1 MGGKGKR
8 CTVTG
13 YAPSV
18 RVHPEA
24 AKCDQRGRYRFHL
37 AFLPIVQASS
47 CLVSGQVSVQWD
59 TVPVS
64 HPFRRYLNASYSSI
78 TLVVILLLITIII
91 GIVRRFVLTIE
102 IAAVMLSHVPAIGV
116 AVIAEK
122 YGGSNQ
128 LYTKIMWILH

>member
-1 MGGKGKR
+1 M
-8 CTVTG
+8 TG

-78 TLVVILLLITIII
+78 TLLVILLITIII

-116 AVIAEK
+116 AVIVGK
-122 YGGSNQ
+122 YGGSDQ
-128 LYTKIMWILH
+128 L

>member
-1 MGGKGKR
+1 MVGGKGKR

-13 YAPSV
+13 YALSV

-78 TLVVILLLITIII
+78 TLVVILLITIII

-116 AVIAEK
+116 AVIAGK
-122 YGGSNQ
+122 YGGSDQ
-128 LYTKIMWILH
+128 LYVKIM